1 MPPRRSFRRS
11 SRVAWTIATHCCSAS
26 AMDYFDTCS
35 RCRTLP
41 PAWSQA
47 PVGVTTSH
55 QCYGSYWLPVHQRV
69 VFKIAGLVHQ
79 SLVGLAPA
87 YAYLADDCRLLS
99 DVGRRPLRSNS
110 NDMRKLLVPRTHNK
124 LGDRSFS
131 AAGPRLWNDL
141 PPGLRR
147 PGLTFDSL
155 RQSLK
160 THLFGD
166 RSA

>member
-26 AMDYFDTCS
+26 ATDYFDACS

-55 QCYGSYWLPVHQRV
+55 QCYGSCTGCQSVSASCSRSWGSYISRLSVWLPRT
-69 VFKIAGLVHQ
+69 
-79 SLVGLAPA
+79 
-87 YAYLADDCRLLS
+87 
-99 DVGRRPLRSNS
+99 NS

-124 LGDRSFS
+124 LGDRSFW

-147 PGLTFDSL
+147 PGLTVDSF

>member
-1 MPPRRSFRRS
+1 VTRPACRKKCGDAVPPRPRPTTPLALSSERGQRDVDSRR
-11 SRVAWTIATHCCSAS
+11 RRLNT
-26 AMDYFDTCS
+26 
-35 RCRTLP
+35 
-41 PAWSQA
+41 
-47 PVGVTTSH
+47 
-55 QCYGSYWLPVHQRV
+55 
-69 VFKIAGLVHQ
+69 GLLHLALAVQ
-79 SLVGLAPA
+79 SLVGLAP
-87 YAYLADDCRLLS
+87 AYLADDCRLLS
-99 DVGRRPLRSNS
+99 DVGRRSLRSNS

-141 PPGLRR
+141 PHGLRR
-147 PGLTFDSL
+147 PGLTLDSF